1 MIGICRDGKKKL
13 RAWFPSGRRRRL
25 KSGKQDMYQITKD
38 TVRLCGLLLGLLL
51 WLAAVSAVQAEDDYL
66 SILEAEAEDTG
77 ASSNPVS
84 KPDKAN
90 THNDKPRYVKADK
103 LIEPGLSFEAFEE
116 TLSTRYSGSNFLYVK
131 LTESNRRGVYRF
143 YQGDN
148 RISSVREEIV
158 RLLSSS

>member
-1 MIGICRDGKKKL
+1 ML
-13 RAWFPSGRRRRL
+13 
-25 KSGKQDMYQITKD
+25 QITKD
-38 TVRLCGLLLGLLL
+38 TVSLGGLLLGLVLSL
-51 WLAAVSAVQAEDDYL
+51 NPVVAVQAEDDYL

-84 KPDKAN
+84 KTGKAN
-90 THNDKPRYVKADK
+90 LHDNKIKKLKADK
-103 LIEPGLSFEAFEE
+103 LIEPGLTFEAFEE
-116 TLSTRYSGSNFLYVK
+116 TLSTHYTGSNFLYVK
-131 LTESNRRGVYRF
+131 LTTSKRKGVYRL